1 MKTVINRSRRPLK
14 IHLPQGK
21 VLHLG
26 PNREGQIS
34 DHALDHPGVKRLLEA
49 KEIEIVGEGGGGEGA
64 RAESGSG
71 HESTHPQRHEE
82 KRGRGDR

>member
-1 MKTVINRSRRPLK
+1 MKTVINRTRRPLR
-14 IHLPQGK
+14 IRLPQGK

-49 KEIEIVGEGGGGEGA
+49 KEIEIAGEGEH
-64 RAESGSG
+64 AESVRTDTGRG
-71 HESTHPQRHEE
+71 PESTHPRRQEE